1 MHNECLVGLVPV
13 IVFLHEYIQFWEGVE
28 HCSVILL
35 LEGRGE
41 LIFAIRQFLPE
52 FGANL
57 WLL

>member
-1 MHNECLVGLVPV
+1 MGLVPV
-13 IVFLHEYIQFWEGVE
+13 IVFLHEYIQFGGG
-28 HCSVILL
+28 SGTLL
-35 LEGRGE
+35 SNFVAGGQGE

>member
-1 MHNECLVGLVPV
+1 MGLVPV